1 MKKSLSLQ
9 PRHYQHN
16 KVSPEAVRSGPL
28 PDERSLIERSC
39 KGDVHAYDVLVRRY
53 ERVMYQL
60 AVRLTGNSDDAA
72 DIAQEAFIRG
82 WNHIKAF
89 RREAMFSTWMHRIVV
104 NVFLDNRKK
113 NRNKKHI
120 SLEQSIDASQEAT
133 PMDIPDTAA
142 GPEALA
148 LESEQQ
154 VELHNALMDLPEAQR
169 TLMVL
174 FHIQEKT
181 YEELVEITGL
191 PLGTVKSRLNRA
203 RLAMRDRLGK
213 RNAES

>member
-1 MKKSLSLQ
+1 MF
-9 PRHYQHN
+9 
-16 KVSPEAVRSGPL
+16 
-28 PDERSLIERSC
+28 
-39 KGDVHAYDVLVRRY
+39 
-53 ERVMYQL
+53 QL

-133 PMDIPDTAA
+133 TMDIPDTAA

-154 VELHNALMDLPEAQR
+154 IASMAGVSQTR
-169 TLMVL
+169 
-174 FHIQEKT
+174 
-181 YEELVEITGL
+181 EE
-191 PLGTVKSRLNRA
+191 SRRSCSFACA
-203 RLAMRDRLGK
+203 RLFAGFL
-213 RNAES
+213 

>member
-1 MKKSLSLQ
+1 M
-9 PRHYQHN
+9 
-16 KVSPEAVRSGPL
+16 RSGPP

-53 ERVMYQL
+53 ERVMFQL
-60 AVRLTGNSDDAA
+60 AVRLTGNTDDAA

-133 PMDIPDTAA
+133 TMDIPDTAA

-154 VELHNALMDLPEAQR
+154 VQLHNALMDLPEAQR

-213 RNAES
+213 RNADS

>member
-1 MKKSLSLQ
+1 
-9 PRHYQHN
+9 
-16 KVSPEAVRSGPL
+16 
-28 PDERSLIERSC
+28 
-39 KGDVHAYDVLVRRY
+39 
-53 ERVMYQL
+53 
-60 AVRLTGNSDDAA
+60 
-72 DIAQEAFIRG
+72 
-82 WNHIKAF
+82 
-89 RREAMFSTWMHRIVV
+89 
-104 NVFLDNRKK
+104 
-113 NRNKKHI
+113 
-120 SLEQSIDASQEAT
+120 
-133 PMDIPDTAA
+133 MDIPDTAA

-154 VELHNALMDLPEAQR
+154 VQLHNALMDLPEAQR

-181 YEELVEITGL
+181 YEELVDITGL

>member
-1 MKKSLSLQ
+1 MF
-9 PRHYQHN
+9 
-16 KVSPEAVRSGPL
+16 
-28 PDERSLIERSC
+28 
-39 KGDVHAYDVLVRRY
+39 
-53 ERVMYQL
+53 QL

-120 SLEQSIDASQEAT
+120 SLEQSIDASHEAT
-133 PMDIPDTAA
+133 TMDIPDTAA

-154 VELHNALMDLPEAQR
+154 VQLHNALMDLPEAQR

>member
-1 MKKSLSLQ
+1 
-9 PRHYQHN
+9 
-16 KVSPEAVRSGPL
+16 
-28 PDERSLIERSC
+28 
-39 KGDVHAYDVLVRRY
+39 
-53 ERVMYQL
+53 MYQL
-60 AVRLTGNSDDAA
+60 AVRLTGNTDDAA

-104 NVFLDNRKK
+104 NVFLDHRKK

-120 SLEQSIDASQEAT
+120 SLEQSIDANQEAT
-133 PMDIPDTAA
+133 TMDIPDTAA

-148 LESEQQ
+148 LETEQQ
-154 VELHNALMDLPEAQR
+154 VELHNALMELPEAQR

-174 FHIQEKT
+174 FHIQENT
-181 YEELVEITGL
+181 YEELVEITNL

-203 RLAMRDRLGK
+203 RLALREKLSK

>member
-1 MKKSLSLQ
+1 M
-9 PRHYQHN
+9 
-16 KVSPEAVRSGPL
+16 RSGPP

-39 KGDVHAYDVLVRRY
+39 KWDVHAYDVLVRRY
-53 ERVMYQL
+53 ERVMFQL

-104 NVFLDNRKK
+104 NVFLDHRKK

-120 SLEQSIDASQEAT
+120 SLEQSIDANQEAT
-133 PMDIPDTAA
+133 TMDIPDTAA

-148 LESEQQ
+148 LETEQQ
-154 VELHNALMDLPEAQR
+154 VALHNALMELPEAQR

-203 RLAMRDRLGK
+203 RLALREKLSK

>member
-1 MKKSLSLQ
+1 MKKSLSLH
-9 PRHYQHN
+9 PRHCQHN
-16 KVSPEAVRSGPL
+16 RGSPKSVRSGPP

-53 ERVMYQL
+53 ERVMFQL

-133 PMDIPDTAA
+133 TMDIPDTAA

-154 VELHNALMDLPEAQR
+154 VQLHNALMDLPEAQR

>member
-1 MKKSLSLQ
+1 L
-9 PRHYQHN
+9 
-16 KVSPEAVRSGPL
+16 PEAVRSGPP

-53 ERVMYQL
+53 ERIMYQL
-60 AVRLTGNSDDAA
+60 AVRLTGNTDDAA

-104 NVFLDNRKK
+104 NVFLDHRKK

-120 SLEQSIDASQEAT
+120 SLEQSIDANQEAT
-133 PMDIPDTAA
+133 TMDIADTAA

-148 LESEQQ
+148 LETEQQ
-154 VELHNALMDLPEAQR
+154 RELHRALMDLPDAQR

-181 YEELVEITGL
+181 YEEIVEITGL

-213 RNAES
+213 LETSI

>member
-1 MKKSLSLQ
+1 M
-9 PRHYQHN
+9 
-16 KVSPEAVRSGPL
+16 RSGPP

-53 ERVMYQL
+53 ERVMFQL

-113 NRNKKHI
+113 NRNKKRI

-133 PMDIPDTAA
+133 TMDIPDTAA

-154 VELHNALMDLPEAQR
+154 VQLHNALMELPEAQR

-213 RNAES
+213 RNADS

>member
-1 MKKSLSLQ
+1 MKKSLSLH
-9 PRHYQHN
+9 PRPCRHN
-16 KVSPEAVRSGPL
+16 KGLPVAVRSGPP

-53 ERVMYQL
+53 ERVMFQL

-133 PMDIPDTAA
+133 TMDIPDTAA

-154 VELHNALMDLPEAQR
+154 ALLHNALMDLPEAQR